1 MKSALSSMH
10 YLNFV
15 VTKQC
20 YEKVRLLI
28 LFYFIIHLQALT
40 SYCFQSNKFS
50 RVLYLNQHFMMFNE
64 NVQIQISSLNY
75 QIINNNNNNNN
86 KKHLRI
92 VRGFT
97 TSLIKPQFSNFFLAK
112 PLFWVAKK
120 LANTSTIFSKA
131 TLYSNSTTLFN
142 IVALPK

>member
-1 MKSALSSMH
+1 MLRESQAS
-10 YLNFV
+10 YF
-15 VTKQC
+15 
-20 YEKVRLLI
+20 I
-28 LFYFIIHLQALT
+28 LFYFILLYIYRHWQVIVFSQINFQE
-40 SYCFQSNKFS
+40 SY
-50 RVLYLNQHFMMFNE
+50 
-64 NVQIQISSLNY
+64 ISTNTLWCSMKTFRFKSPPSTIKLSTTTTTTTTT
-75 QIINNNNNNNN
+75 